1 MVSTFIIKYKRIL
14 WLAAL
19 SALTAFIILKP
30 SDFIDLWLTK
40 DQQGQLLFN
49 AGHYEQASKTF
60 NNVHW
65 LAFSAY
71 GNQDYETAATFYS
84 QFNNKESLLAQAN
97 ALAHGRNYLK
107 ARDLYQDI
115 LAQYPNFNAAKKN
128 QKLIQ
133 AIIDEVNLLSEAQQA
148 EQGESIKE
156 LGDEP
161 QTGDG
166 AEKQEARTQE
176 SEQFSSE
183 QLLLDQNL
191 NEMWLRQVQKNPDRF
206 LSQKFYF
213 QQEKRKQIKA
223 KKDE

>member
-14 WLAAL
+14 WLAVL

-97 ALAHGRNYLK
+97 ALAHGRHYLK
-107 ARDLYQDI
+107 ARNLYQDI
-115 LAQYPNFNAAKKN
+115 LAQYPNYSAAEEN
-128 QKLIQ
+128 RDLIQ
-133 AIIDEVNLLSEAQQA
+133 AIIDEVNLLSESQKA

-166 AEKQEARTQE
+166 AEKQEARSQE
-176 SEQFSSE
+176 VEQLNAE
-183 QLLLDQNL
+183 QLLLDPNL
-191 NEMWLRQVQKNPDRF
+191 NEMWLRQVQKDPDRF
-206 LSQKFYF
+206 LSQKFHF
-213 QQEKRKQIKA
+213 QQEKMKA
-223 KKDE
+223 DKGKKE

>member
-14 WLAAL
+14 WLAVL

-30 SDFIDLWLTK
+30 SDFIDLWMTK

-97 ALAHGRNYLK
+97 ALAHGRHYLK
-107 ARDLYQDI
+107 ARNLYQNI
-115 LAQYPNFNAAKKN
+115 LDQYPNYSAAEEN
-128 QKLIQ
+128 RDLIQ
-133 AIIDEVNLLSEAQQA
+133 AIIDEVNLLSESQKA

-166 AEKQEARTQE
+166 AEKQEARSQE
-176 SEQFSSE
+176 VEQLNAE
-183 QLLLDQNL
+183 QLLLDPNL
-191 NEMWLRQVQKNPDRF
+191 NEMWLRQVQKDPDRF
-206 LSQKFYF
+206 LSQKFHF
-213 QQEKRKQIKA
+213 QQEKMKA
-223 KKDE
+223 DKGKKE

>member
-30 SDFIDLWLTK
+30 SDFFDLWLTK

-97 ALAHGRNYLK
+97 ALAHGRHYLK
-107 ARDLYQDI
+107 ARNLYQDI
-115 LAQYPNFNAAKKN
+115 LDQYPNYSATEENRD
-128 QKLIQ
+128 LIQ
-133 AIIDEVNLLSEAQQA
+133 AIIDEVNLLSESQKA

-166 AEKQEARTQE
+166 AEKQEARSQE
-176 SEQFSSE
+176 VEQLNAE
-183 QLLLDQNL
+183 QLLLDPNL
-191 NEMWLRQVQKNPDRF
+191 NEMWLRQVQKDPDRF
-206 LSQKFYF
+206 LSQKFHF
-213 QQEKRKQIKA
+213 QQEKMKA
-223 KKDE
+223 DKGKKE

>member
-14 WLAAL
+14 WLAVL

-97 ALAHGRNYLK
+97 ALAHGRHYLK
-107 ARDLYQDI
+107 ARNLYQDI
-115 LAQYPNFNAAKKN
+115 LDQYPNYSATEENRD
-128 QKLIQ
+128 LIQ
-133 AIIDEVNLLSEAQQA
+133 AIIDEVNLLSESQKA

-166 AEKQEARTQE
+166 AEKQEARSQE
-176 SEQFSSE
+176 VEQLNAE
-183 QLLLDQNL
+183 QLLLDPNL
-191 NEMWLRQVQKNPDRF
+191 NEMWLRQVQKDPDRF
-206 LSQKFYF
+206 LSQKFHF
-213 QQEKRKQIKA
+213 QQEKMKA
-223 KKDE
+223 DKGKKE

>member
-30 SDFIDLWLTK
+30 SDFIDLWMTK

-97 ALAHGRNYLK
+97 ALAHGRHYLK
-107 ARDLYQDI
+107 ARNLYQDI
-115 LAQYPNFNAAKKN
+115 LAQYPNYSAAEEN
-128 QKLIQ
+128 RDLIQ
-133 AIIDEVNLLSEAQQA
+133 AIIDEVNLLSESQKA

-166 AEKQEARTQE
+166 AEKQEARSQE
-176 SEQFSSE
+176 VEQLNAE
-183 QLLLDQNL
+183 QLLLDPNL
-191 NEMWLRQVQKNPDRF
+191 NEMWLRQVQKDPDRF
-206 LSQKFYF
+206 LSQKFHF
-213 QQEKRKQIKA
+213 QQEKMKA
-223 KKDE
+223 DKGKKE

>member
-1 MVSTFIIKYKRIL
+1 MTDCF
-14 WLAAL
+14 LAGMIRAL
-19 SALTAFIILKP
+19 ESIQEVRAEGN
-30 SDFIDLWLTK
+30 DL
-40 DQQGQLLFN
+40 
-49 AGHYEQASKTF
+49 
-60 NNVHW
+60 NNVQW
-65 LAFSAY
+65 QAFSAY
-71 GNQDYETAATFYS
+71 GNEDYKTASTFYS

-97 ALAHGRNYLK
+97 ALAHGRHYLK
-107 ARDLYQDI
+107 ARNLYQNI
-115 LAQYPNFNAAKKN
+115 LTQYPSYGAAEQN
-128 QKLIQ
+128 LDLIQ
-133 AIIDEVNLLSEAQQA
+133 AVIDEVNLLSESQKA

-166 AEKQEARTQE
+166 AEKQEARSQE
-176 SEQFSSE
+176 VEQLNAE
-183 QLLLDQNL
+183 QLLLDPNL